1 MIHASRWPKLDVSEN
16 HQIEHLLAHSTK
28 RGIKLETL
36 HQHLSTTS
44 WRLDTHHLQSENSQL
59 QTIKSPPE
67 WGPKPTFH
75 SGISPIDFCST
86 KITKASEGL
95 RKEIIFCFFALIL
108 YFLITHGVL
117 KHITECVCIFLHPSS
132 VYSYHMVCYRWA
144 WVFDPNFPSTFLTS
158 RVLINLLLPK
168 KQHSLKHNASTS
180 LHIFCHLQYI
190 SLQLCVYVFVCLDWF
205 FAHQKL

>member
-1 MIHASRWPKLDVSEN
+1 MSPPFLCLGLIFKPPHDKGLQMGVYSNSSVELQAPQWTHSPACVSMETQWVHAPL
-16 HQIEHLLAHSTK
+16 HLLS
-28 RGIKLETL
+28 L
-36 HQHLSTTS
+36 TS
-44 WRLDTHHLQSENSQL
+44 IR
-59 QTIKSPPE
+59 
-67 WGPKPTFH
+67 
-75 SGISPIDFCST
+75 
-86 KITKASEGL
+86 AEGQ
-95 RKEIIFCFFALIL
+95 
-108 YFLITHGVL
+108 
-117 KHITECVCIFLHPSS
+117 CVCIFLHPSS

-190 SLQLCVYVFVCLDWF
+190 SLQLCMYVFVCLDWF